1 VDRPLSLFASTI
13 NSDVFTAWGQQDLI
27 PKLPK
32 KSVVVMDNAPF
43 HKQAE
48 MHIALDAEW
57 PALFYLPAY
66 STELNPIEKK

>member
-1 VDRPLSLFASTI
+1 
-13 NSDVFTAWGQQDLI
+13 
-27 PKLPK
+27 
-32 KSVVVMDNAPF
+32 MDNAPF

-66 STELNPIEKK
+66 STELNPIQKKWAHLKLLRRKIGGSVDALFQKQLTHYISD